1 MDKKEYVN
9 KLWSKKSPA
18 EVVLVMYRLID
29 NTDST
34 QSAKDKTYSV
44 MKGIVT
50 YLERGDDLLSHH
62 REYLSNVWDVAWN
75 GQVDNSVKNEIKEW
89 LLDGTD

>member
-1 MDKKEYVN
+1 MNKKEYIN
-9 KLWSKKSPA
+9 KLWSNKSSA

-44 MKGIVT
+44 IKGIIT

-62 REYLSNVWDVAWN
+62 REYLSDVWDVAWN